1 MAVNSLA
8 GRRKRRIRKPRER
21 GRERE
26 REGECDLP
34 GRIERHKMLEEGR
47 SHEEASVTF
56 FLTLS
61 LSLCFHRSCASSELG
76 G

>member
-1 MAVNSLA
+1 MRDRWPLILLLDAE
-8 GRRKRRIRKPRER
+8 REEEEA
-21 GRERE
+21 ERE
-26 REGECDLP
+26 RVCDLP

-61 LSLCFHRSCASSELG
+61 LSLSASIDLVPLRN
-76 G
+76 